1 MTVRMPMNADRL
13 REAPMPT
20 LFGAL
25 ALAASRA
32 FRGSGG
38 IARKSS
44 MVERQSMVKFGS
56 LPAAR

>member
-1 MTVRMPMNADRL
+1 MNADWL
-13 REAPMPT
+13 LEARMPT
-20 LFGAL
+20 FFGAL